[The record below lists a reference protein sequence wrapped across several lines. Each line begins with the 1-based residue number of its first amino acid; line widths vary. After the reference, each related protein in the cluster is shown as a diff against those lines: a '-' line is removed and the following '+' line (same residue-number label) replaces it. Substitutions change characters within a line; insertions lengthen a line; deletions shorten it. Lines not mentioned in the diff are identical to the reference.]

1 MHDPKKTFVDNLLA
15 TIKKEKSVNDV
26 YVYYDTPQGVV
37 LHISYGGHIKS
48 KFFEYPNH
56 IGTIK

>member
-1 MHDPKKTFVDNLLA
+1 MHDSKKIFVENLLT
-15 TIKKEKSVNDV
+15 TIRKEKSVNDV

-37 LHISYGGHIKS
+37 LHIIYNDGVKS

-56 IGTIK
+56 IGTIE